1 MTLLCEVKIRL
12 KVKFLRQYRG
22 NILVNL
28 RSNRDPRLR
37 QINDSVHYFALIFT
51 NIQLRIGILTFAF
64 ISSKRST
71 RAFTL
76 VTAVLLAAIE
86 AGDRRKVSVF
96 YVKSQISNAG
106 IKPSFLIAP
115 PSRKWSIRPLLAL
128 GGGWLPLVR
137 FFRKILHMLRKHD
150 IMSTRRSGASYIMT
164 GCALLSLFQFFYI
177 NLGFIFLKLSDCG
190 ILNSSVLACL
200 TESSALG

>member
-51 NIQLRIGILTFAF
+51 IQLRIGIRHSLLY
-64 ISSKRST
+64 RST

-115 PSRKWSIRPLLAL
+115 PPRKWSIRPLLAL